1 MSRHDIAVPDEL
13 AQPAKRPRD
22 PRIDAFR
29 GLALLMIFVD
39 HSPENPYEYL
49 TVRNIGF
56 SDAAEAF
63 FIMSGVA
70 AGLAYTGRFQAR
82 HEKGLWQA
90 VAPMWKRSWTLYLVQ
105 ILLTSLAI
113 AIFAAGATW
122 FGVDELLTKIN
133 LRQVFGNTAE
143 AMIGIPLL
151 GHQLGYV
158 NILPAYS
165 VLLFCGPLMILLGL
179 WRPMLLLGLSAALWL
194 AAGIWRLN
202 LPNYPNP
209 GGWFFNPVAWQFI
222 FVVGLLTGIFLR
234 RGQRFVA
241 KTPWLFWLATGW
253 LAVVLAWRYVPGF
266 GPFMNH
272 QMAVLGKAG
281 LPFNMVSHDK
291 TFLALPRMTHA
302 LALAYVLSCLP
313 WVTRLTGAKA
323 LSFLRLLGRQG
334 LLVFATGT
342 ILALFNHV
350 IMGYYADSQWLGWV
364 LMPLGALILIV
375 VAWLGDIQK
384 SAKQQSA
391 TTHPSAFTAR
401 TMPAE

>member
-1 MSRHDIAVPDEL
+1 MSRPE
-13 AQPAKRPRD
+13 PAIPEALSRPVKRPRD

-63 FIMSGVA
+63 FIMSGIA
-70 AGLAYTGRFQAR
+70 AGLAYTGRFETR
-82 HEKGLWQA
+82 REKGLWQA
-90 VAPMWKRSWTLYLVQ
+90 IAPMWKRSWTLYLVQ
-105 ILLTSLAI
+105 LFLTACAI
-113 AIFAAGATW
+113 AIFAAGAVM
-122 FGVDELLTKIN
+122 FGVDDLLTKIN
-133 LRQVFGNTAE
+133 LKQVFANTEE
-143 AMIGIPLL
+143 ALIGIPLL

-165 VLLFCGPLMILLGL
+165 VLLFFGPLMILLGL
-179 WRPMLLLGLSAALWL
+179 WRPMALLGLSAALWL
-194 AAGIWRLN
+194 AAGLWRIN

-234 RGQRFVA
+234 RSERFVP

-253 LAVVLAWRYVPGF
+253 LALVVAWRYVPGV
-266 GPFMNH
+266 GPFLNH
-272 QMAVLGKAG
+272 QMALLGKAG

-313 WVTRLTGAKA
+313 WVTRLTGSKA

-342 ILALFNHV
+342 ILALCNHV
-350 IMGYYADSQWLGWV
+350 IMGYFDEALWLGWA
-364 LMPLGALILIV
+364 LMPLGALVMIG

-384 SAKQQSA
+384 TAKRQSA
-391 TTHPSAFTAR
+391 PHPIAFAAQPI
-401 TMPAE
+401 PAE

>member
-122 FGVDELLTKIN
+122 FGVDELLTKI
-133 LRQVFGNTAE
+133 
-143 AMIGIPLL
+143 IS
-151 GHQLGYV
+151 
-158 NILPAYS
+158 IL
-165 VLLFCGPLMILLGL
+165 
-179 WRPMLLLGLSAALWL
+179 
-194 AAGIWRLN
+194 
-202 LPNYPNP
+202 
-209 GGWFFNPVAWQFI
+209 Q
-222 FVVGLLTGIFLR
+222 
-234 RGQRFVA
+234 
-241 KTPWLFWLATGW
+241 
-253 LAVVLAWRYVPGF
+253 
-266 GPFMNH
+266 
-272 QMAVLGKAG
+272 
-281 LPFNMVSHDK
+281 
-291 TFLALPRMTHA
+291 
-302 LALAYVLSCLP
+302 
-313 WVTRLTGAKA
+313 
-323 LSFLRLLGRQG
+323 
-334 LLVFATGT
+334 
-342 ILALFNHV
+342 
-350 IMGYYADSQWLGWV
+350 
-364 LMPLGALILIV
+364 
-375 VAWLGDIQK
+375 
-384 SAKQQSA
+384 
-391 TTHPSAFTAR
+391 
-401 TMPAE
+401 

>member
-1 MSRHDIAVPDEL
+1 MSRHDIAVPTEL
-13 AQPAKRPRD
+13 AQPTKRPRD

-63 FIMSGVA
+63 FIMSGIA
-70 AGLAYTGRFQAR
+70 AGLAYTGRFQAIG
-82 HEKGLWQA
+82 EKGLWQA
-90 VAPMWKRSWTLYLVQ
+90 VAPMWKRSWTLYMVQ
-105 ILLTSLAI
+105 ILLTMLAI
-113 AIFAAGATW
+113 AIFSAGATW

-133 LRQVFGNTAE
+133 LKQVFNNTQE
-143 AMIGIPLL
+143 ALIGIPLL

-179 WRPMLLLGLSAALWL
+179 WRPMLLLGLSIALWL

-209 GGWFFNPVAWQFI
+209 GGWFFNPVAWQLI

-234 RGQRFVA
+234 RGERFVP
-241 KTPWLFWLATGW
+241 KTPWLFWLALGW
-253 LAVVLAWRYVPGF
+253 LALVVAWRYVPGV
-266 GPFMNH
+266 GPVLNH
-272 QMAVLGKAG
+272 QMALLGKAG

-313 WVTRLTGAKA
+313 WVTRLTGSQA

-334 LLVFATGT
+334 LLVFASGT

-350 IMGYYADSQWLGWV
+350 IMGYYSEAEWLGWV

-384 SAKQQSA
+384 SAKRQNAARPVAFA
-391 TTHPSAFTAR
+391 TRP
-401 TMPAE
+401 MPAE